1 MLDMLFGRVTMV
13 VILLALAC
21 PAAADDA
28 VVRKGERLY
37 EDNCSNCHG
46 AELQNNSGIAFDLRR
61 LHADEHARFVNSV
74 LHGKNAM
81 PSWDGKLTGDQIE
94 SLWAYIRANAY
105 Q

>member
-1 MLDMLFGRVTMV
+1 MPFRRVASV

-21 PAAADDA
+21 PAVADDA
-28 VVRKGERLY
+28 AVRKGERIY

-61 LHADEHARFVNSV
+61 LRADEHARFVNSV
-74 LHGKNAM
+74 QHGKNAM

-105 Q
+105 K

>member
-1 MLDMLFGRVTMV
+1 MPFGRVALV
-13 VILLALAC
+13 VMLSALSC

-28 VVRKGERLY
+28 AVRKGERIY

-61 LHADEHARFVNSV
+61 LHADDHARFVNSV
-74 LHGKNAM
+74 LRGKNAM
-81 PSWDGKLTGDQIE
+81 PSWDGKLTGDQID